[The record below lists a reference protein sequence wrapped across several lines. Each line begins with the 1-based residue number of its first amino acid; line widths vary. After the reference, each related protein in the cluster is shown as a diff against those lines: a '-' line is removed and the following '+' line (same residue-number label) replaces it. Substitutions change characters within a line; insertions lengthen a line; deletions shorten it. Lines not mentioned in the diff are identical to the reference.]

1 MVTCTTP
8 PFRAAVRLN
17 SGVRHRVTTMLA
29 QIFAIA
35 IVILAILGPGLF
47 LWQFARKR
55 GGLAEK
61 FAWTILVAAV
71 LLVLWLLFSPGS
83 SSTPQERISQF
94 IGAWAILFMAAG
106 FVVIGTEVRKMI
118 KGRKRPRSGE

>member
-1 MVTCTTP
+1 MI
-8 PFRAAVRLN
+8 
-17 SGVRHRVTTMLA
+17 SSVRHRVTTMLA

-35 IVILAILGPGLF
+35 IVILAILGPGFF

-71 LLVLWLLFSPGS
+71 LLILWLLFFPRSG
-83 SSTPQERISQF
+83 STPNERISHF

-106 FVVIGTEVRKMI
+106 FVVIGAELFKMI
-118 KGRKRPRSGE
+118 KGRKRP